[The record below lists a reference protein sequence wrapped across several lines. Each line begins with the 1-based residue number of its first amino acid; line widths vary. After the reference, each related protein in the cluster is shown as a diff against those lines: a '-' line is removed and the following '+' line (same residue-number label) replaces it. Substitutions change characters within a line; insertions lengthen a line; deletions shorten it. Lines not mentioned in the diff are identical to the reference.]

1 MNTPVSVPEP
11 IAFPA
16 LLDAT
21 EEQSASSQKFFLA
34 SRATELIALSTAA
47 LFGAIPRDTSRGAG
61 PSIALCLFVVALV
74 VRASGVGDRA
84 ERRWYDARAAS
95 ESIKSASWQFT
106 VGGEAFRL
114 GDDDAEAR
122 FLSAQQQVLGAL
134 PHLSV
139 PTDPSRKAITE
150 DMHRLRGSDLAVRRE
165 TYVRERVSDQQRWY
179 SSKANLNQKRTRH
192 WTILLV
198 TVESVACLLGLLRVL
213 GWFDVDWL
221 GLLAAV
227 SASVAAWKQTKN
239 FAALSE
245 SYSVTS
251 HEVGILASAIVR
263 HTNEQAWS
271 QAVHDAEAAFSREH
285 TLWLARRQGP
295 PE

>member
-1 MNTPVSVPEP
+1 MDAAVRVPKP

-21 EEQSASSQKFFLA
+21 EAQSASSQTTFLA
-34 SRATELIALSTAA
+34 ARGIELIALSTAA
-47 LFGAIPRDTSRGAG
+47 LFGAIPRDDLLGAG
-61 PSIALCLFVVALV
+61 PTIALCLFVVALV

-84 ERRWYDARAAS
+84 EKRWYDARAAS
-95 ESIKSASWQFT
+95 ESIKSASWQFA
-106 VGGEAFRL
+106 VCGEAFRL
-114 GDDDAEAR
+114 GDEKAEAR

-139 PTDPSRKAITE
+139 PTDPSRKAITD
-150 DMHRLRGSDLAVRRE
+150 DMRRLRESDPAVRRE
-165 TYVRERVSDQQRWY
+165 TYVRDRVGDQERWY
-179 SSKANLNQKRTRH
+179 SSKANLNRRRTRH

-198 TVESVACLLGLLRVL
+198 TLEAVACLLGLLRVL

-221 GLLAAV
+221 GLLAVV

-239 FAALSE
+239 YSGLSE

-251 HEVGILASAIVR
+251 HEVGILASAIVK
-263 HTNEQAWS
+263 HVDEQAWS

-295 PE
+295 RE